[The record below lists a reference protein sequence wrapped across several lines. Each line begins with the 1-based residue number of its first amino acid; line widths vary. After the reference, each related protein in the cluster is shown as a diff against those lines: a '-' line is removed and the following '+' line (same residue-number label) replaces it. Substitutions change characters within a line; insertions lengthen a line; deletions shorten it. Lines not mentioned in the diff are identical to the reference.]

1 MESCLKPLTA
11 YFPTKYKPVKSKSM
25 EWFLYDENI
34 GPIWVKIASKNGQQR
49 ISIHLLLFPNTSKY
63 TANIINENIISSMV
77 ISTFFNPLTPG
88 FQ

>member
-34 GPIWVKIASKNGQQR
+34 GPI
-49 ISIHLLLFPNTSKY
+49 
-63 TANIINENIISSMV
+63 
-77 ISTFFNPLTPG
+77 
-88 FQ
+88 